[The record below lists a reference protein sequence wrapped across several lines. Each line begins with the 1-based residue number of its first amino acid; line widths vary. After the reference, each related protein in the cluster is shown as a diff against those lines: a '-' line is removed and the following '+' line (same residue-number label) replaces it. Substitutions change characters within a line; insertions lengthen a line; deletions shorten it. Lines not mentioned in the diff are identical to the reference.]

1 MTRKDMPRFA
11 DIRDRDPMA
20 RRPSRIWIVGV
31 TIWACA
37 IGVFFGFLVW
47 GV

>member
-20 RRPSRIWIVGV
+20 RRLSRISIVGV
-31 TIWACA
+31 TIWACVGA
-37 IGVFFGFLVW
+37 LLALW
-47 GV
+47 LS

>member
-20 RRPSRIWIVGV
+20 RPSRLWIVGV
-31 TIWACA
+31 ALWACVLA
-37 IGVFFGFLVW
+37 W
-47 GV
+47 WA